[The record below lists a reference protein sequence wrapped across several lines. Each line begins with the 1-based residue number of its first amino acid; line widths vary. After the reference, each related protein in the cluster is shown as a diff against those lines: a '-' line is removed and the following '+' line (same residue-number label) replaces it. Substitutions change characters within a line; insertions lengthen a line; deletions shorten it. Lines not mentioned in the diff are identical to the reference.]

1 MACFRKIC
9 EIGIKFGKMPYTA
22 LVYQTHYRTIVLNQ
36 TEGEIAL
43 RTAAKK
49 Y

>member
-9 EIGIKFGKMPYTA
+9 EIDIKFGKMPYTT

-36 TEGEIAL
+36 IEGEIAL
-43 RTAAKK
+43 RTVAKK